1 MQAEE
6 GVEGGRREAVGHQS
20 CVHNWRERFANS
32 TGVEPMDSFETKSQV
47 VAVLS
52 AIDKSV
58 ADKGNFPLLS
68 VVFEEVPGLSSSRAP
83 CMNPQVFPLVQRE
96 PCPCD
101 LYISRPIGDW
111 SDCVLDRDIV
121 TVSANGRPALGV
133 CGSGSR
139 YRRIGCYNKD
149 NDLVEP
155 SPLTPP
161 NLVALFIPLY
171 TPFLGGRQSRSQ
183 SKSYNSFLQC
193 TK

>member
-1 MQAEE
+1 MLAEE
-6 GVEGGRREAVGHQS
+6 
-20 CVHNWRERFANS
+20 
-32 TGVEPMDSFETKSQV
+32 
-47 VAVLS
+47 
-52 AIDKSV
+52 
-58 ADKGNFPLLS
+58 
-68 VVFEEVPGLSSSRAP
+68 GLSSSRAP

-155 SPLTPP
+155 SSAIPTKLFPLHHHSILLLAKLCPSPLIHLLPTPVLP
-161 NLVALFIPLY
+161 TPSTSPSKTLERPSLTTFLTY
-171 TPFLGGRQSRSQ
+171 TTF
-183 SKSYNSFLQC
+183 
-193 TK
+193 